1 MTWRNWSG
9 TVTAEPRE
17 VVAPVDAGAAAGVLA
32 GAAASGRRVRP
43 LGSGHSFSP
52 IGQPTDI
59 AVSLAA
65 LTGVRSHNLANG
77 HVWVGA
83 GTRLRDL
90 NRELDALGLALPNL
104 GDIDH
109 QTIAGAIA
117 TGTHGTGLGLLGIA
131 AAVVGVELAT
141 PAGQVLRC
149 TPGDGTFE
157 AARINLGALG
167 IVTAVELQ
175 AVPAFRLRAVEG
187 PLPLAEVLADPRAF
201 AASAD
206 HAEFFWFPHTHTVS
220 TRRNHRD
227 GADGEPLPAWRT
239 VLEGEVLNNGVF
251 ALVNRVGAAA
261 PRLVPGLN
269 RLSAAAMGSRTYA
282 DRSHR
287 VFCSPRRVRFVESE
301 YAVPIEAVAP
311 VLHEL
316 RAWYGRTRAPVQ
328 FPVEVRFVA
337 ADDVWLSGRTGG
349 RPPAWPCTSTWVRRS
364 GTPST
369 PSNASWPGTTAART
383 GASSTRS
390 GSGGCARCTRGW
402 TTSWR
407 SATGWTRNA
416 CWPTPTWSASWV
428 PDRSCPQGIV
438 GNGRGCPQATRIG
451 WAESRRVP
459 KHRAWTDD
467 EKPVTRARTSWPT
480 TCSDG
485 GGRCSSATGAPQ
497 RARSTSCAATPR
509 GSWWC
514 AR

>member
-251 ALVNRVGAAA
+251 ALVNRVGADA

-337 ADDVWLSGRTGG
+337 ADDVWLSGAYGRETAYVAVHQYVGAAVGDSFDAFERIVAGHDG
-349 RPPAWPCTSTWVRRS
+349 RPHWGKQQHARGRAVARGAPAVGRLPGGPRPAGPETRAGQPPPGAHPGSLTDLVHRALS
-364 GTPST
+364 GTGEVVHRRPELGG
-369 PSNASWPGTTAART
+369 PNRAGCLNT
-383 GASSTRS
+383 GHGPT
-390 GSGGCARCTRGW
+390 
-402 TTSWR
+402 
-407 SATGWTRNA
+407 TRN
-416 CWPTPTWSASWV
+416 
-428 PDRSCPQGIV
+428 R
-438 GNGRGCPQATRIG
+438 
-451 WAESRRVP
+451 
-459 KHRAWTDD
+459 
-467 EKPVTRARTSWPT
+467 
-480 TCSDG
+480 
-485 GGRCSSATGAPQ
+485 
-497 RARSTSCAATPR
+497 
-509 GSWWC
+509 
-514 AR
+514 